1 MVNGYAVTA
10 KPVPLSVNLMN
21 CKERY
26 ILDYQLIR
34 TNNHIL
40 IPVFNCGFLYSSDGK
55 AIYQSPLIS
64 LISS

>member
-40 IPVFNCGFLYSSDGK
+40 ISRIQLW
-55 AIYQSPLIS
+55 IS
-64 LISS
+64 LLL

>member
-40 IPVFNCGFLYSSDGK
+40 IPYSIVDFFT
-55 AIYQSPLIS
+55 PLMEKLFTS
-64 LISS
+64 LL